1 MVQKIKFQWY
11 FDFSTS
17 ADSMQ
22 IITVSAGGQDV
33 VERLKPFFG
42 AYKQYKL
49 GSVQASLVPAST
61 LPIDPTGLSYEAGE
75 NTVDPRDQ
83 LNPGLTRIT
92 NGEDFIDDLTGF
104 TDQQINAIYEAMVVD
119 TRWYKWSLQ
128 SGLKRKAYP
137 KYWQIGQ
144 LHQDYF
150 PGATVNVPR
159 ISSNDGFIQGTN
171 SRHLTTTTAE
181 NYFGSNAL
189 AQETAKFSDPR
200 GFFQTGHKGT
210 LGWMPTDA
218 LAQYATSVGV
228 KEHPAVA
235 PIPSIEL
242 FKIITPKAHKTVYYY
257 RCYVTETVY
266 FRMPVTSQT
275 IMPVGSSGMPGVM
288 LDRFIYGLVNRA
300 VDPRDSLLAQ
310 INPPN
315 DGEGGEDNHGSD

>member
-17 ADSMQ
+17 TDSMQ

-33 VERLKPFFG
+33 VDRLKPFFG

-49 GSVQASLVPAST
+49 GSVQCSLVPAST
-61 LPIDPTGLSYEAGE
+61 LPVDPTGLSYEAGE
-75 NTVDPRDQ
+75 PTVDPRDQ

-104 TDQQINAIYEAMVVD
+104 TDEQINAIYEAMVVD
-119 TRWYKWSLQ
+119 TRWYKWTLQ
-128 SGLKRKAYP
+128 SGLKRKAFP
-137 KYWQIGQ
+137 QFWQIGQ

-150 PGATVNVPR
+150 PGATYNIPQLAGIGGNGVIQSTEVIHVNGNSDSVM
-159 ISSNDGFIQGTN
+159 NFHGTV
-171 SRHLTTTTAE
+171 
-181 NYFGSNAL
+181 NY
-189 AQETAKFSDPR
+189 SDPR
-200 GFFQTGHKGT
+200 GFFQTGHKGK

-218 LAQYATSVGV
+218 LVQYANNLGV
-228 KEHPAVA
+228 QEHPSVA

-242 FKIITPKAHKTVYYY
+242 FKIVTPKAHKTVYYY

-310 INPPN
+310 ITTPN
-315 DGEGGEDNHGSD
+315 DGAGKEDYHGSD